1 MCWGECVCSA
11 CRARNSWS
19 RISSLL
25 VLADFS
31 GLSIHG
37 NANRISNSGFVHV
50 RELSIGCVLKNSFV
64 AKSMGAYPGHQHS
77 IPIQSHRTSAV
88 LYETAPMPT
97 AINTTAFFQLNNLSI
112 SPRPG
117 YHLGPLN
124 FRISSA
130 DFSHSA

>member
-1 MCWGECVCSA
+1 MFVNFPSDVY
-11 CRARNSWS
+11 S
-19 RISSLL
+19 RI
-25 VLADFS
+25 
-31 GLSIHG
+31 LSWQSPWG
-37 NANRISNSGFVHV
+37 G
-50 RELSIGCVLKNSFV
+50 
-64 AKSMGAYPGHQHS
+64 YPGRQHS

-97 AINTTAFFQLNNLSI
+97 AINTPAFFQLNNLSI